1 MILAPCLGYQTND
14 SSLAAIDSSRVG
26 AQLTIVKLAA
36 WLLMNWPTGFVQAAM
51 PSR

>member
-1 MILAPCLGYQTND
+1 MD
-14 SSLAAIDSSRVG
+14 SFARG

-36 WLLMNWPTGFVQAAM
+36 WLLMKWPTGFSQAAM